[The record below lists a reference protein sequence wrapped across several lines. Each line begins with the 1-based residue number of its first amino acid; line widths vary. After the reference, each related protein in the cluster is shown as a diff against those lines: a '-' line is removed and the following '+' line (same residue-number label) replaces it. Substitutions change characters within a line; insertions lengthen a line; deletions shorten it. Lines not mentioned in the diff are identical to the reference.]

1 MYPSREFHSDFFRP
15 REIELLQCIF
25 NAALEANEIKCN
37 SPEAEALAKRL
48 FTLYQGG
55 VRDAAELSDR
65 LKAA

>member
-1 MYPSREFHSDFFRP
+1 M
-15 REIELLQCIF
+15 LQCIF

-48 FTLYQGG
+48 FTLYQAG